1 MRKCDKWTIRAE
13 REGVRGLG
21 MGLSYVYASYRRN
34 YCTSDNTTSL
44 TGFCHQ
50 RPRQEGTRTWLQP
63 YYVVGWQ
70 PSLDLRTGLSEQ
82 PGSALDTLA
91 RGGMGFQTRRVSL
104 RALPIALFSWPVAPS
119 ANQGPG
125 GVCEMPQGG
134 QTNTSPGRRQRK

>member
-1 MRKCDKWTIRAE
+1 MQVRKCDKWTIRAE

-21 MGLSYVYASYRRN
+21 MGPSYVYASYRRN

-44 TGFCHQ
+44 TDSVTNGRDKRHA
-50 RPRQEGTRTWLQP
+50 GLATTL
-63 YYVVGWQ
+63 GWQ

-82 PGSALDTLA
+82 PSSALDTLA
-91 RGGMGFQTRRVSL
+91 RGSMGFQTRRVSL
-104 RALPIALFSWPVAPS
+104 RAVPIALFSWPVAPS

-134 QTNTSPGRRQRK
+134 QTNTSPGRRQQK